1 MIFYIITY
9 PKFFCQR
16 VQFFFSNI
24 LENLT
29 ENLFVLVCQSSA
41 PRLRRL
47 NRIHNKNMSQF
58 SSQFEV
64 KNCTLWQLLSEKWY
78 YKMLFSIKFWT
89 TFYYFIFFAVIR
101 RVIIMGMPVLKVST
115 IIIVKSNQCMPIWKI
130 VALKWACPWASL

>member
-16 VQFFFSNI
+16 VQLFFSNI

-89 TFYYFIFFAVIR
+89 TFYYFVFFAVIQ
-101 RVIIMGMPVLKVST
+101 RVIILFSIQVRCRSINIFVTIYFANNYYNIAGKGFVLR
-115 IIIVKSNQCMPIWKI
+115 NR
-130 VALKWACPWASL
+130 L